1 MLALVRDGR
10 NDPPVTLQEVP
21 EPQPKEGEALVQVR
35 ASTVNRGELA
45 LLASRADG
53 WRPGQDVAGVVATPA
68 ADGNG
73 PPAGTRVIAYSPL
86 SRVLARHPSGSTL
99 TTA

>member
-45 LLASRADG
+45 LLADRRRERRGGRRWERLGANGVADQHGETQRQRRA
-53 WRPGQDVAGVVATPA
+53 PATCDRRKQRDHPA
-68 ADGNG
+68 
-73 PPAGTRVIAYSPL
+73 PE
-86 SRVLARHPSGSTL
+86 
-99 TTA
+99 